1 MSANKNTNNQTKYI
15 FVTGGVL
22 SSLGKGITSA
32 SLGCLL
38 KQSGFKVS
46 ILKIDPYI
54 NVDAGTMSPLE
65 HGEVFVTADGAETDL
80 DIGHYERFLNQTLS
94 RNNNFTTGQVYK
106 DVISKERAGEYLGKT
121 VQVVPHIVDE
131 IKYKINNASDDN
143 DFLIVEL
150 GGTVGDIEGL
160 PFLEAIRQFKYE
172 KQHLVLNLHV
182 TLIPYIKVA
191 GEFKTKPTQH
201 SIGELRKIG
210 INADMLICRSEE
222 VLNDDIKNKLS
233 YSTNI
238 QKDFIMTAKD
248 AKSIYQVPNNLLK
261 EGILEAVAKYFKM
274 DKITT
279 NLDEWDKLTNNII
292 NPAKEVNLALVG
304 KYMHS
309 KEAYKSLSEAIIHSG
324 AHLNAKININW
335 VDSEEIDSNN
345 TDKMLKDSDCIL
357 VAGGFGN
364 RGVDGKIEAIKYARQ
379 NKKVFLGICLGMQ
392 LCVIETLRNKAGIKD
407 ANSAEFSDNASK
419 EDAVYLIENF
429 LDANGKRQ
437 IRTQTTELGATM
449 RLGEYSFEPK
459 EGSLVEKVFE
469 NTKCSGR
476 HRHRYEVNSKYE
488 NILKQN
494 DMIVSAKHNGL
505 VECVEIPNHPWFMG
519 VQFHP
524 EFTSSLKEPN
534 CVIFSF
540 LQAGLQSKQ

>member
-1 MSANKNTNNQTKYI
+1 MSANKVSNNQTKYI

-94 RNNNFTTGQVYK
+94 RKNNFTTGQVYK

-345 TDKMLKDSDCIL
+345 ADKMLKDSDCIL

-364 RGVDGKIEAIKYARQ
+364 RGVEGKLEAIKYARQ

-419 EDAVYLIENF
+419 EDVVYLIENF

-449 RLGEYSFEPK
+449 RLGEYEFEPK
-459 EGSLVEKVFE
+459 EGSLVEKVFK

>member
-1 MSANKNTNNQTKYI
+1 MGANKDTINQTKYI

-94 RNNNFTTGQVYK
+94 CKNNFTTGQVYK
-106 DVISKERAGEYLGKT
+106 DVISKERAGKYLGKT

-131 IKYKINNASDDN
+131 IKHKINNASDDN

-172 KQHLVLNLHV
+172 KQDLVLNLHV

-191 GEFKTKPTQH
+191 SEFKTKPTQH

-210 INADMLICRSEE
+210 INADILICRSEE
-222 VLNDDIKNKLS
+222 ALSDGIKNKLS

-238 QKDFIMTAKD
+238 PKDFIMTAKD
-248 AKSIYQVPNNLLK
+248 AKSIYQVPNNLLE
-261 EGILEAVAKYFKM
+261 EGILDAISKYFKI
-274 DKITT
+274 DSITT
-279 NLDEWDKLTNNII
+279 NLQDWDKLTNNII
-292 NPAKEVNLALVG
+292 NPTKEVNLALVG

-309 KEAYKSLSEAIIHSG
+309 KEAYKSLSEAIIHGG
-324 AHLNAKININW
+324 AHIDAKININW
-335 VDSEEIDSNN
+335 IDSEEITSDNVEQI
-345 TDKMLKDSDCIL
+345 LKDNDCIL
-357 VAGGFGN
+357 VAGGFGE
-364 RGVDGKIEAIKYARQ
+364 RGVRGKIEAIKYARES
-379 NKKVFLGICLGMQ
+379 NKVFLGICLGMQ
-392 LCVIETLRNKAGIKD
+392 LCVIETLQNKAGIKD
-407 ANSAEFSDNASK
+407 ANSSEFSNAPSK
-419 EDAVYLIENF
+419 EDAVYLIEHF
-429 LDANGKRQ
+429 LDANGMKQ
-437 IRTQTTELGATM
+437 VRTQKTELGATM
-449 RLGEYSFEPK
+449 RLGEYEFEPK
-459 EGSLVEKVFE
+459 SGSLIESVFKG
-469 NTKCSGR
+469 TKCSGR

-488 NILKQN
+488 DVLEQN
-494 DMIVSAKHNGL
+494 GMVISAKHNSL
-505 VECVEIPNHPWFMG
+505 VECVEIPNHPWFVG

-534 CVIFSF
+534 CVILKF
-540 LQAGLQSKQ
+540 LQAGLQSKK